1 MPTSKE
7 KKENESLLTIIS
19 PSTDMLQLLPI
30 EIRSSI
36 YKFVSEA
43 FTVHVTRKLGDDQ
56 PIAYKR
62 LLSPPGKKHIASW
75 RKLNVVNPVWSISN
89 PVWSISNHLSLRTGF
104 KIPDPTYV
112 DIIDTTYSSPMD
124 CGQSYTYARVD
135 E

>member
-7 KKENESLLTIIS
+7 KKEKENLLTIMS
-19 PSTDMLQLLPI
+19 PFTDRLRLLPI

-36 YKFVSEA
+36 YKFVLEA

-75 RKLNVVNPVWSISN
+75 LKLNVINPVWSIST
-89 PVWSISNHLSLRTGF
+89 HLSLRTGF
-104 KIPDPTYV
+104 EIPDPTYV
-112 DIIDTTYSSPMD
+112 DTIDTTYSSTMD
-124 CGQSYTYARVD
+124 CGQSYTSARVD